1 MKVVNI
7 PLFETKISAGFPSP
21 ADDFVDTKLDLND
34 HLVHHPAATFF
45 LRVGGD
51 SMIGAGIF
59 DGDLLIVDRSI
70 EKFNK
75 AVIIAVL
82 NGEMMVK
89 RIIFRGK
96 SVILAPENPEY
107 KSVEVTEDMDF
118 SVWGVVTAVI
128 HKML

>member
-34 HLVHHPAATFF
+34 HLVQHPSATFF
-45 LRVGGD
+45 IRVSGD

-107 KSVEVTEDMDF
+107 KPVEVTEDMDF
-118 SVWGVVTAVI
+118 SVWGVVTAVV
-128 HKML
+128 HRV

>member
-96 SVILAPENPEY
+96 SFILAPENPEY

>member
-1 MKVVNI
+1 
-7 PLFETKISAGFPSP
+7 
-21 ADDFVDTKLDLND
+21 
-34 HLVHHPAATFF
+34 
-45 LRVGGD
+45 
-51 SMIGAGIF
+51 
-59 DGDLLIVDRSI
+59 
-70 EKFNK
+70 
-75 AVIIAVL
+75 
-82 NGEMMVK
+82 MMVK

>member
-45 LRVGGD
+45 LRVSGD
-51 SMIGAGIF
+51 SMKGAGIF

-70 EKFNK
+70 ERFNK

-107 KSVEVTEDMDF
+107 KPVEVTEDMDF
-118 SVWGVVTAVI
+118 SVWGVVTAVV
-128 HKML
+128 HRV